1 MKTKYVVPL
10 GVALLCAA
18 WAQAQTVYSVNVVGF
33 QKILVPP
40 GGFAFS
46 ATPFTQDTN
55 DINAVVGEQ
64 GTDLADP
71 NPDAIYTW
79 NGTSYAKS
87 QRFPITGAS
96 PLDGLWVDSS
106 LANLA
111 TNDIP
116 PGAGFIYK
124 NGSQTETQEI
134 VVVGE
139 VIADAQTTVDIPSGL
154 WMISY
159 NYSSEID
166 LNNSTLAGITSQ
178 ATAGDEIFAFNTD
191 TQSYEKFSYFGLVG
205 APTLDYQWLDAAIN
219 PTSFAFEP
227 GSCVFYRN
235 ANAGFVW
242 TEDLP
247 YDLSSP

>member
-1 MKTKYVVPL
+1 
-10 GVALLCAA
+10 
-18 WAQAQTVYSVNVVGF
+18 
-33 QKILVPP
+33 
-40 GGFAFS
+40 
-46 ATPFTQDTN
+46 
-55 DINAVVGEQ
+55 
-64 GTDLADP
+64 
-71 NPDAIYTW
+71 
-79 NGTSYAKS
+79 
-87 QRFPITGAS
+87 
-96 PLDGLWVDSS
+96 VDSS

-124 NGSQTETQEI
+124 NGSLTETQEI

-166 LNNSTLAGITSQ
+166 LNNSALAGITSQ
-178 ATAGDEIFAFNTD
+178 AAPGDEIFAFNTD

-235 ANAGFVW
+235 VNAGFVW

>member
-1 MKTKYVVPL
+1 MKMKYIVPL
-10 GVALLCAA
+10 GIALLLSAA
-18 WAQAQTVYSVNVVGF
+18 WTQAQTVYSVNVVGF
-33 QKILVPP
+33 QKIQIPP

-46 ATPFTQDTN
+46 ATPFTQNTN
-55 DINAVVGEQ
+55 DINAVIGEQ
-64 GTDLADP
+64 GADLADP

-79 NGTSYAKS
+79 NGSSYAKS
-87 QRFPITGAS
+87 QRFPVVGS

-106 LANLA
+106 LAALA

-124 NGSQTETQEI
+124 NGSTTTTQEI

-139 VIADAQTTVDIPSGL
+139 VIADAQTTVDVPSGL
-154 WMISY
+154 WLVSY
-159 NYSSEID
+159 NYSSEIE
-166 LNNSTLAGITSQ
+166 LNNSTLAG
-178 ATAGDEIFAFNTD
+178 ATAQAAANDEIFAFNTD
-191 TQSYEKFSYFGLVG
+191 TQSYEKFTFLGLVG
-205 APTLDYQWLDAAIN
+205 VPALDNQWVDAAFA

-227 GSCVFYRN
+227 GACVFYRN
-235 ANAGFVW
+235 NNAGFVW